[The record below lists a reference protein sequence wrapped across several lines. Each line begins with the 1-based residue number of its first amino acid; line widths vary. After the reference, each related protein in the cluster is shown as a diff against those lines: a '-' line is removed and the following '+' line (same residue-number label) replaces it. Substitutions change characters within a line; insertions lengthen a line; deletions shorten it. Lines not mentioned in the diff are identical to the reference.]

1 MLGWSFGVSSKR
13 EGTESQ
19 SSGVQKSP
27 LQKAIVVLDYSRMQT
42 EEVSMKVAM
51 TMQDACQAWG
61 IHPTLVRNLEDDGIK
76 EFFEIQTKAIP
87 HFLDCPS
94 LRCSAYS

>member
-1 MLGWSFGVSSKR
+1 
-13 EGTESQ
+13 
-19 SSGVQKSP
+19 
-27 LQKAIVVLDYSRMQT
+27 MQT

-61 IHPTLVRNLEDDGIK
+61 IHPTLVKNLEDDGIK

-87 HFLDCPS
+87 QILDCPS
-94 LRCSAYS
+94 

>member
-1 MLGWSFGVSSKR
+1 
-13 EGTESQ
+13 
-19 SSGVQKSP
+19 
-27 LQKAIVVLDYSRMQT
+27 MQT

-61 IHPTLVRNLEDDGIK
+61 IHPTLVKNLEDDGIK

-87 HFLDCPS
+87 QILDCPS
-94 LRCSAYS
+94 QRYSDYSQATDVTSLVTSRSAHPPAVERPLYVISPLPPF